1 MISLFALLRSAV
13 RKTGLALML
22 TATLTACRPNTPD
35 QRPASH
41 VLVIVIDTLRT
52 DHLGT
57 YGYLRD
63 TSPFLDRLAGEG
75 AVFTR
80 AVTSSSFTGE
90 AISSLFTG
98 QYPSATPWG
107 AGWYARPAPDATTL
121 AMAFQEKGYA
131 TALFSNSPVLDAPEF
146 YRGFDTT
153 WCGTEFGLS
162 GQGPRLVARA
172 LEWLEANQDQPTFT
186 YLHFLDPHSPYAP
199 TEAYATRFGTP
210 NTDAPLSLYED
221 VRQQIPAL
229 RATGFGPGDARFEDL
244 VRRYDGEI
252 AFIDDTV
259 KGLFT
264 GLEELGLK
272 NDTLAVITSDHGE
285 EFLEHGFVEHAWTL
299 YPEVHRVPLILW
311 EPGRIPTT
319 RNDTTVSLI
328 DLMPTLTALQHLP
341 PTPVPGTSLLQS
353 RDDGTWFAAP
363 DSAPRIMEL
372 LIQSRCL
379 VRAVVQEDMLYL
391 AYWQWRSP
399 EECATAAGVLRKT
412 RAALLDGSVEPTDT
426 RGPIVKEALY
436 DLGTDPGAQNDIAA
450 SYPEEIAR
458 WRTYLL
464 DYLKTCPPQL
474 PDRFKATRDV
484 TLLNAAEQQLL
495 KNVAEEFLHP
505 PAPGS
510 PHDHALESLGYL

>member
-1 MISLFALLRSAV
+1 MISLFALLRAATKKSSV
-13 RKTGLALML
+13 PLIIAL
-22 TATLTACRPNTPD
+22 TLTACHHPTPLD
-35 QRPASH
+35 RPARH
-41 VLVIVIDTLRT
+41 VLVIVIDTLRA

-57 YGYLRD
+57 YGYSRD
-63 TSPFLDRLAGEG
+63 TSPFLDRLAAEG
-75 AVFTR
+75 TVFTQ
-80 AVTSSSFTGE
+80 AVTTSSFTGE

-121 AMAFQEKGYA
+121 AMAFREQGYA

-162 GQGPRLVARA
+162 GQAPRLVTRA
-172 LEWLEANQDQPTFT
+172 LEWLQAHPDQPTFT

-199 TEAYATRFGTP
+199 TETYATRFGTP
-210 NTDAPLSLYED
+210 DTDAPLSLYED
-221 VRQQIPAL
+221 IRQQVPAL

-259 KGLFT
+259 KGLFQ
-264 GLEELGLK
+264 GLEKLGLK

-299 YPEVHRVPLILW
+299 YPEVHRVPLLLW
-311 EPGRIPTT
+311 EPDRIPVA
-319 RNDTTVSLI
+319 RNETTVSLVDI
-328 DLMPTLTALQHLP
+328 MPTLAALQELP
-341 PTPVPGTSLLQS
+341 AREGRGTPLLQS

-363 DSAPRIMEL
+363 GAAPRIMEL

-379 VRAVVQEDMLYL
+379 VRAVVQEDALYV

-412 RAALLDGSVEPTDT
+412 RAALLDGSVEPVDT
-426 RGPIVKEALY
+426 RGVIVKEALY
-436 DLGTDPGAQNDIAA
+436 DLATDPGAQHDIASA
-450 SYPEEIAR
+450 HPEEVAR
-458 WRTYLL
+458 WRAYLL

-474 PDRFKATRDV
+474 PDRFKATRDE
-484 TLLNAAEQQLL
+484 TLLNEAEQQLL
-495 KNVAEEFLHP
+495 KNVAEEFLQP
-505 PAPGS
+505 TAPGT